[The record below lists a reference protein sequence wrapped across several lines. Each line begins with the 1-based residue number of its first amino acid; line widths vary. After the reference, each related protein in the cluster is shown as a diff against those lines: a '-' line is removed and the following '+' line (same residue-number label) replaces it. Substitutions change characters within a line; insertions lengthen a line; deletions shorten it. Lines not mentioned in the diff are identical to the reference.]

1 MSQEPA
7 LTGQDIGQAEKATR
21 AVLDSLPADTNTCFH
36 DWVAIRLLANSGGSA
51 WSRTGPR

>member
-21 AVLDSLPADTNTCFH
+21 AVLDSLPADTNTRFH